1 MAAALSC
8 PDPDNMPMTPL
19 RTSLLI
25 ASALLWGCATPAGD
39 PRGEASTESLE
50 LVCEAPMPLL
60 EFVKWAQQRTGRI
73 FVLRSKPAPDVEISW
88 IGTMRCRKDDLL
100 SFVQTMLYVKG
111 YALQPRQQGDL
122 EVLEVVSLRAG

>member
-1 MAAALSC
+1 MTSPRTALFV
-8 PDPDNMPMTPL
+8 
-19 RTSLLI
+19 
-25 ASALLWGCATPAGD
+25 ASALFWGCATPAEGA
-39 PRGEASTESLE
+39 RGEASTESLE
-50 LVCEAPMPLL
+50 LVCEEPMPLR

-73 FVLRSKPAPDVEISW
+73 FVLPAKPARDVEISW
-88 IGTMRCRKDDLL
+88 IGTLRCRKDDLL